1 MKIAYWWVK
10 DRSMSMS
17 SDSTLSKRSG
27 PFFFTC
33 WGNKLRIS
41 IDHRLIDRLDG
52 KRQARDRDRLHPAI
66 DTSSSGDRTQGTKK
80 RGGADILKKGP
91 HSCISEWRVTMTDGA
106 SGDVYKRLQH
116 LHIL

>member
-1 MKIAYWWVK
+1 VGHFFSLVGEINYASLSTIDLSIA
-10 DRSMSMS
+10 
-17 SDSTLSKRSG
+17 STVNDKREIEIDYIQ
-27 PFFFTC
+27 P
-33 WGNKLRIS
+33 S
-41 IDHRLIDRLDG
+41 IPRHLETGHKAL
-52 KRQARDRDRLHPAI
+52 
-66 DTSSSGDRTQGTKK
+66 KK